1 MPVHEFPIQRGE
13 GTRVF
18 ADSFFVIKTTAFA
31 EVTHLVDVVAAA
43 AVRFCA
49 NNTAVPELAHAER
62 VRQRHPVDR
71 VNIHGHV
78 PFVKQSRMNAPQ
90 LSKIAQHHKAMN
102 VV

>member
-31 EVTHLVDVVAAA
+31 EVTHIVDVVAAA
-43 AVRFCA
+43 AVVVV
-49 NNTAVPELAHAER
+49 AVAA
-62 VRQRHPVDR
+62 VAVVVVVVAKVDTI
-71 VNIHGHV
+71 VV
-78 PFVKQSRMNAPQ
+78 VSPFDVG
-90 LSKIAQHHKAMN
+90 